1 MGHRRY
7 VGRSA
12 DCFSAS
18 IPRIKFWHPIYEL
31 WSIASYTHQCCH
43 ICIRWKCSIW
53 GSVLYFAAGI
63 KTRLFN
69 DVLSRIHFWGW
80 QLIIVLGAVSL
91 ALGYTAGKEY
101 AELEWPLDILIAI
114 IWVIFGIN
122 MIGTILKRR
131 ERHLYVSIWFFIG
144 TWVTVAMLHIVNSF
158 ELPISLT
165 KSYSLY
171 AGVQDAL
178 VQWWYGHNA
187 VAFFLT
193 TPFLGLMYYIVPKA
207 ANRPI
212 YSYRWSIIHF
222 LGFDFYLYM
231 GWSSSSI
238 IHCASRMGPGVGY
251 GV

>member
-1 MGHRRY
+1 MDKFFYDNKIVKHFGQATLFWGI
-7 VGRSA
+7 VGMLVGVLIA
-12 DCFSAS
+12 FQLAFPVLNFG
-18 IPRIKFWHPIYEL
+18 IPYTSFGRLRPIHTNAVIFAFVGNAVFGGAYYIL
-31 WSIASYTHQCCH
+31 Q
-43 ICIRWKCSIW
+43 R
-53 GSVLYFAAGI
+53 VL

-187 VAFFLT
+187 VAFFL
-193 TPFLGLMYYIVPKA
+193 
-207 ANRPI
+207 
-212 YSYRWSIIHF
+212 
-222 LGFDFYLYM
+222 
-231 GWSSSSI
+231 
-238 IHCASRMGPGVGY
+238 MGPGVGY

>member
-1 MGHRRY
+1 MDKFFYDNKIVKHFGQATLFWGI
-7 VGRSA
+7 VGMLVGVLIA
-12 DCFSAS
+12 FQLAFPVLNFG
-18 IPRIKFWHPIYEL
+18 IPYTSFGRLRPIHTNAVIFAFVGNAVFGGAYYIL
-31 WSIASYTHQCCH
+31 Q
-43 ICIRWKCSIW
+43 R
-53 GSVLYFAAGI
+53 VL

-193 TPFLGLMYYIVPKA
+193 TPFLGLMYYIVPKP
-207 ANRPI
+207 PI
-212 YSYRWSIIHF
+212 DLFILI
-222 LGFDFYLYM
+222 G
-231 GWSSSSI
+231 
-238 IHCASRMGPGVGY
+238 GVLFIFGL
-251 GV
+251 